1 MQLSLAAI
9 IAFADPLRAPFFKA
23 VSQMYNTVME
33 VFDEVEV
40 VVPEPNCIRPDIHLL
55 CGMVFTSIVT
65 ATFAF
70 YGFQM
75 ASCKTKYILVQ
86 ELKDDIPDLDETDD
100 DSDSDCS
107 STSSGLEDGE
117 ILEEETKQ

>member
-23 VSQMYNTVME
+23 VSGLYNTAME
-33 VFDEVEV
+33 VFEEIEV
-40 VVPEPNCIRPDIHLL
+40 VAPEPNCIRPDIHLL

-86 ELKDDIPDLDETDD
+86 ELNDIPDIDETDA

>member
-1 MQLSLAAI
+1 MQLSLAAM
-9 IAFADPLRAPFFKA
+9 IAFADPLRAPFLKA
-23 VSQMYNTVME
+23 VSQMYNYAME
-33 VFDEVEV
+33 VFEEVEV
-40 VVPEPNCIRPDIHLL
+40 VVPEPNCVRPDIHLL

-65 ATFAF
+65 ATMAF
-70 YGFQM
+70 YGFQS

-100 DSDSDCS
+100 DSESSDNE
-107 STSSGLEDGE
+107 SSGLEDGE